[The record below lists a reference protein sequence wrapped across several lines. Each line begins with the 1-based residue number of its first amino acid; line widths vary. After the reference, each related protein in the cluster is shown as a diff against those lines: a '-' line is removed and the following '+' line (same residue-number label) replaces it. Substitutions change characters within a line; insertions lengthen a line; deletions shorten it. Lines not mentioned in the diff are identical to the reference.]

1 MSSFGENFENL
12 ENKILNVPSNIVDS
26 MKRNNIAN
34 SIVLL
39 LLLYVILAAPTMSPT
54 VVKLFNNNFFKLVY
68 IFLVMCLVSQNPIL
82 SLVVA
87 VVLLVVLN
95 KLLEPKPHVVIP
107 EANVVNKPIVLQPG
121 AVVTTTA
128 SGQTVVLPPSV
139 MSQNNVEHFSFLGI
153 GNDSAAMTLGGTQ
166 QTAGGISNL
175 FGSGNASPGT
185 VATSVAGNIAGV
197 QQNSGGVFGKIFGT
211 DKADSTRF
219 ILSVTDT
226 VMYNPNNKDTF
237 ILDHN
242 ITYSDGSVQNQRNL
256 IKYSPEVAKMLDKS
270 PQKMLVNKIESND
283 SNGIIISDTG
293 YTLDENKTSFSN
305 KINTNKGAA
314 FLNSWDAYVQQSAS
328 GNLSGATSMGQGI
341 SGIAQ
346 SASGNLS
353 GATSIGQG
361 ISGIAQ
367 SASGNLSGATS
378 IGQGISGITQSA
390 SGNLSGATSM
400 GQGISGIA
408 QSASGNLSGATSISG
423 VSQSASGNLS
433 GATSISGVSQS
444 ASGNLSGATSMG
456 QGSRGVSQNP
466 TAGPST
472 NIDGERLL
480 RENVK
485 LTSTESSNL
494 YNSLAKFYSDPKIK
508 KSDELRMAEKLKQKY
523 FPSVNF
529 SNAVLGQKKDEVEM
543 SCKLVCDNKK
553 VEKFEN
559 EESNDRL
566 TQRQQMMNLWQANQS
581 KDPAVL
587 PGFVTMEQQTD
598 SCAAAAVNSSC
609 DVLGVNKYHST
620 SHARVTIDNNPCP
633 EDGEVHGIYENV
645 DKEYADYTN

>member
-68 IFLVMCLVSQNPIL
+68 IFLVMCLVSQNPIF

-139 MSQNNVEHFSFLGI
+139 MAQNNVEHFSFLGI
-153 GNDSAAMTLGGTQ
+153 GDDSTAIQDLRDHLRVVRQ
-166 QTAGGISNL
+166 QDADLLASQSASSNL
-175 FGSGNASPGT
+175 SD
-185 VATSVAGNIAGV
+185 ATSMGQGINVA
-197 QQNSGGVFGKIFGT
+197 S
-211 DKADSTRF
+211 
-219 ILSVTDT
+219 
-226 VMYNPNNKDTF
+226 
-237 ILDHN
+237 
-242 ITYSDGSVQNQRNL
+242 
-256 IKYSPEVAKMLDKS
+256 
-270 PQKMLVNKIESND
+270 
-283 SNGIIISDTG
+283 
-293 YTLDENKTSFSN
+293 
-305 KINTNKGAA
+305 
-314 FLNSWDAYVQQSAS
+314 QSAS

-341 SGIAQ
+341 SGVSQ

-353 GATSIGQG
+353 GGTVIRQG
-361 ISGIAQ
+361 ING
-367 SASGNLSGATS
+367 AS
-378 IGQGISGITQSA
+378 QSA

-400 GQGISGIA
+400 GQGISG
-408 QSASGNLSGATSISG
+408 
-423 VSQSASGNLS
+423 VSQSAS
-433 GATSISGVSQS
+433 I
-444 ASGNLSGATSMG
+444 
-456 QGSRGVSQNP
+456 
-466 TAGPST
+466 GPST

-485 LTSTESSNL
+485 LTSAESSNL

-508 KSDELRMAEKLKQKY
+508 KSDEMHMAEKLKQKY

-581 KDPAVL
+581 KNPAVL
-587 PGFVTMEQQTD
+587 PGFVTMEQQND

-633 EDGEVHGIYENV
+633 EDGEVHGVYENV
-645 DKEYADYTN
+645 DKEYADYAN

>member
-95 KLLEPKPHVVIP
+95 KLLEPKPHVIP

-139 MSQNNVEHFSFLGI
+139 MAQNNVEHFSFAGL
-153 GNDSAAMTLGGTQ
+153 GNDSAAMTLGGAQ
-166 QTAGGISNL
+166 QTAGSISNL

-185 VATSVAGNIAGV
+185 VATSVLGGGNDSLGTRIPNVFGSGNDSAGTRIPNVFGSGNDLAGTIATSVLGGGNASESGVAGNIAGV
-197 QQNSGGVFGKIFGT
+197 QQNSGGVFGIG
-211 DKADSTRF
+211 
-219 ILSVTDT
+219 
-226 VMYNPNNKDTF
+226 
-237 ILDHN
+237 
-242 ITYSDGSVQNQRNL
+242 
-256 IKYSPEVAKMLDKS
+256 
-270 PQKMLVNKIESND
+270 
-283 SNGIIISDTG
+283 NGI
-293 YTLDENKTSFSN
+293 
-305 KINTNKGAA
+305 
-314 FLNSWDAYVQQSAS
+314 
-328 GNLSGATSMGQGI
+328 
-341 SGIAQ
+341 
-346 SASGNLS
+346 
-353 GATSIGQG
+353 
-361 ISGIAQ
+361 
-367 SASGNLSGATS
+367 
-378 IGQGISGITQSA
+378 
-390 SGNLSGATSM
+390 
-400 GQGISGIA
+400 
-408 QSASGNLSGATSISG
+408 
-423 VSQSASGNLS
+423 SQSASGNLS
-433 GATSISGVSQS
+433 GATNIKGISQS
-444 ASGNLSGATSMG
+444 ASGNLSGATNMS
-456 QGSRGVSQNP
+456 QGISGISQSASGNLSGATNMSQGISGISQSASGNLSGATNMSQGKNISGITQTSHSVNNP

-485 LTSTESSNL
+485 LTSAESSNL

-508 KSDELRMAEKLKQKY
+508 KSDELHMAEKLKQKY

-529 SNAVLGQKKDEVEM
+529 SNAVLGQKKDEIEM

-559 EESNDRL
+559 EETNDRL

-581 KDPAVL
+581 KVPAVL
-587 PGFVTMEQQTD
+587 PAMEQENN
-598 SCAAAAVNSSC
+598 SCASVAVNSSC
-609 DVLGVNKYHST
+609 DVLGVNNYHST
-620 SHARVTIDNNPCP
+620 SHARVSVDNNPCP
-633 EDGEVHGIYENV
+633 EDGEIHGVYENI
-645 DKEYADYTN
+645 DKEYAWITSVDKNH